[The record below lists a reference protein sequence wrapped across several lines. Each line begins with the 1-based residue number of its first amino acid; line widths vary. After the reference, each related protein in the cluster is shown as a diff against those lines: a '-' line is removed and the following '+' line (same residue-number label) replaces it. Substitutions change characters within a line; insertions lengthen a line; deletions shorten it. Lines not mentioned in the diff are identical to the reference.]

1 MTRIWDRIKDWVM
14 LFGFLTAAVAMILF
28 QNQALVRGLRGAAL
42 EGTAWM
48 EARFAW
54 AGGYFRALEENEL
67 LREEN
72 ILLSSEVARSRE
84 ALIENERLHRMIGF
98 RDTTQLRLKAARI
111 VSKDITGEQQY
122 ITLDVGSADSVAAG
136 MAVVDERGI
145 IGRVVLTS
153 EHFARVM
160 TYMNTEF
167 RAPAK
172 IQPLQASGIVRREG
186 DRTDRLLL
194 EHIVK
199 TEPVQKGQLVVTSG
213 FSGTFPPGYPI
224 GVVDS
229 IATATGRNAL
239 SIYLLPAAP
248 ISNAEHA
255 FVLLLQPDPER
266 LALEEA
272 PVE

>member
-1 MTRIWDRIKDWVM
+1 MTRVWDRIRDWVM
-14 LFGFLTAAVAMILF
+14 LFGFLATAVVLMLA
-28 QNQALVRGLRGAAL
+28 QNQPLVRGLRAAAL
-42 EGTAWM
+42 EGTAWL

-54 AGGYFRALEENEL
+54 AGGYFRALQENEV

-84 ALIENERLHRMIGF
+84 AMIENERLHRMIGF
-98 RDTTQLRLKAARI
+98 RDTTALQLLAARVI
-111 VSKDITGEQQY
+111 DKDETGEQQY
-122 ITLDVGSADSVAAG
+122 LTLDVGTEDSVAVG

-145 IGRVVLTS
+145 IGKVVLTS
-153 EHFARVM
+153 EHYARVM
-160 TYMNTEF
+160 TYYNTEF

-213 FSGTFPPGYPI
+213 FSGTFPPGYPV

-229 IATATGRNAL
+229 ISAATGRNAL
-239 SIYLLPAAP
+239 SIYVLPAAP

-255 FVLLLQPDPER
+255 FVILQLPEPELLELQT
-266 LALEEA
+266 A
-272 PVE
+272 PLP